1 MLRHVRV
8 ALGVVIFFVAPLSAH
23 AADGITS
30 TITVLPPDT
39 VGISL
44 VQGPDGNLW
53 FSDANN
59 VSASNA
65 YIVRIGPGV
74 ALSFFPTPRL
84 RLPSG
89 RLERTIVWDIANAP
103 HSANRPWFRS
113 GPKFQPVSIPSQLV
127 FYWFTVDN
135 LDSPTTSESG
145 LGTVDVARPSVINEY
160 AAQLP
165 GDPLYSP
172 KLTLD
177 PFGLGLASSA
187 SPPYVWLYAHAD
199 TSSNSAQEF
208 VVGYRYPFVPSMP
221 VAAYPIG
228 TTAPPEYSGAIMTT
242 GVDGNVYF
250 TSPIGAIGRID
261 STGTAEFRP
270 NGFLAEYIFA
280 DDGNLWTTGFSADGP
295 TLARFTYFGQMTGS
309 FNDEVLTYDPLRNA
323 AADGTFWSLARD
335 EVNGIFYFTR
345 RGNTGQLTLYG
356 VRSQL
361 AVGNTFPT
369 SVAVATDGTVWA
381 TFWNA
386 LPEPHVST
394 LISMKSNRVGQ
405 TFPQQLT
412 LGAGQSALVA
422 VSETNYGG
430 TAFTSSVP
438 YSNCPL
444 TVAPGAAA
452 GTFVVGATSA
462 PYPYCGVLF
471 TDPDGI
477 SVWLPVV
484 GPGESPGNNP
494 RRAPDFQRE
503 PFGSSAPSFFGKRL
517 YP

>member
-1 MLRHVRV
+1 MLRVLRV
-8 ALGVVIFFVAPLSAH
+8 VIGAVIFFVAPLSAY
-23 AADGITS
+23 AAGGISS

-65 YIVRIGPGV
+65 YIVRIGPGG
-74 ALSFFPTPRL
+74 ALSFFPTPLL

-103 HSANRPWFRS
+103 HGGNGASLRS
-113 GPKFQPVSIPSQLV
+113 SPKLQPIPVPSQLV
-127 FYWFTVDN
+127 FYWLTVDN
-135 LDSPTTSESG
+135 VDSPTTSESG
-145 LGTVDVARPSVINEY
+145 LGTVNVVRPSVINEY
-160 AAQLP
+160 GAQLP

-172 KLTLD
+172 KLTPD

-187 SPPYVWLYAHAD
+187 SPPYVWLYAHGP
-199 TSSNSAQEF
+199 TSSNSAREF
-208 VVGYRYPFVPSMP
+208 VAGYRYPFVPSTP
-221 VAAYPIG
+221 VTAYPIG
-228 TTAPPEYSGAIMTT
+228 TTAPPEFSSGNMAT

-261 STGTAEFRP
+261 SAGTAEFAP
-270 NGFLAEYIFA
+270 GGFLADYIFA
-280 DDGNLWTTGFSADGP
+280 DDRNLWATGGT
-295 TLARFTYFGQMTGS
+295 TLARFTYFGLMTGS
-309 FNDEVLTYDPLRNA
+309 FNDLPFFDPLRNA

-335 EVNGIFYFTR
+335 GVNGIFYFTR
-345 RGNTGQLTLYG
+345 RGDSGQLTLYG

-361 AVGNTFPT
+361 AVGYTFPT
-369 SVAVATDGTVWA
+369 SVAVATDGTVWG
-381 TFWNA
+381 TFWNP
-386 LPEPHVST
+386 LPKPHVST

-430 TAFTSSVP
+430 TAFTSSLP
-438 YSNCPL
+438 NSNCPL
-444 TVAPGAAA
+444 TVSPGAAR

-462 PYPYCGVLF
+462 PYFDCGVLF
-471 TDPDGI
+471 TDPDGVA
-477 SVWLPVV
+477 VWLPVV
-484 GPGESPGNNP
+484 TPGQPPGARP
-494 RRAPDFQRE
+494 REGLDVRARL
-503 PFGSSAPSFFGKRL
+503 FGKALPVNEFSRSAL
-517 YP
+517 